1 MSAQK
6 TKRTGVLGAVA
17 GLVGASAVAGMLV
30 TAMVAPALA
39 VTSMTVNTSIGVFD
53 SIPDYIEL
61 TSLPQRN
68 TIYGLRD
75 GKPVAFAQVFSQD
88 REEVSWSNISPF
100 AKEALVAAE
109 DRRFYEHG
117 GVDIASLARA
127 AQGFV
132 SSGGEA
138 AAGGGSTLAMQLVK
152 NIRVVQAL
160 TLPTEEER
168 QAAYKAANETSIDR
182 KLKEMKLAI
191 GLEKRYTKNQILL
204 AYLNIAN
211 FGNTTYGIESAAQ
224 QYYSVSAKDLTL
236 VQAASLVGIVQQPN
250 VRNLDSP
257 DKYPANKSRRDL
269 ILNNMLDLGFINQA
283 QHDDAVKTPV
293 APKLS
298 PPNNGCLYASEAQF
312 FCDLVVKTVPDLEAL
327 GATPSERLENW
338 HHGGYQLYTTIDLD
352 QQKVAQAQI
361 NANVPG
367 TDTRYK
373 IGAALS
379 AVQAGTGRILA
390 LAQNKS
396 FNNTLKG
403 GGPTT
408 TSVNFN
414 TDRAYGGSSGFPTG
428 STYKIFT
435 LVDWLQN
442 GHGVNEVVNGNM
454 VPHLSAPAKCMDGG
468 EWKYG
473 GGPKILR
480 NDGGVNPG
488 YVSVR
493 RATAQS
499 INNAFFD
506 MATKLDLCDIRDVAE
521 SMGVHTAKGEPLKT
535 NLASVLG
542 VNELA
547 PLTMAAAIATISSG
561 GTYCEPI
568 LLDKAISPEGEE
580 LPGQNAN
587 CRAALSPDVAAAAAY
602 ALSGPT
608 GNFPSWTTGA
618 ASNPRD
624 GHALI
629 GKTGTTDGREHSWML
644 ASTSKVAMIVWVGN
658 ISGHQDLG
666 RVYVKGGNANSVKFN
681 IFRNTIAS
689 FNKEYGG
696 DATFPKAPDALIN
709 GITQPVPS
717 VIGQTVDQAV
727 SLLESLGLRVKVAEP
742 RASAVEQGRV
752 AVSTPGAGSRVPKG
766 YMVTIYPSD
775 GTLGAVMPDLIGN
788 TAEQA
793 TEALSDAGFTNNPS
807 VVWKKVD
814 IQNRRDLCTVMA
826 TDPAPGSNTSKD
838 AAVTLTLGSTED
850 GRSPE
855 SCDPKDIEK

>member
-6 TKRTGVLGAVA
+6 TKRTGVLGALA

-61 TSLPQRN
+61 TSLPERN

-88 REEVSWSNISPF
+88 REEVSWSNVSPF
-100 AKEALVAAE
+100 VKEALVAAE
-109 DRRFYEHG
+109 DRRFYDHG

-298 PPNNGCLYASEAQF
+298 PPNNGCLYAAEAQF
-312 FCDLVVKTVPDLEAL
+312 FCDLVVKSVPDLEAL

-338 HHGGYQLYTTIDLD
+338 HHGGYKLYTTIDLD

-367 TDTRYK
+367 SDTRYK

-390 LAQNKS
+390 MAQNKKLQQHAERRRPD
-396 FNNTLKG
+396 FDLG
-403 GGPTT
+403 ELQHGP
-408 TSVNFN
+408 
-414 TDRAYGGSSGFPTG
+414 R
-428 STYKIFT
+428 
-435 LVDWLQN
+435 
-442 GHGVNEVVNGNM
+442 
-454 VPHLSAPAKCMDGG
+454 
-468 EWKYG
+468 
-473 GGPKILR
+473 
-480 NDGGVNPG
+480 
-488 YVSVR
+488 VR
-493 RATAQS
+493 RLLGLPNRIDVQDLHARGLVAERPRRQRGRQRQHGAPQQRSGRLHGRWKVDRGPSRDTAQ
-499 INNAFFD
+499 
-506 MATKLDLCDIRDVAE
+506 
-521 SMGVHTAKGEPLKT
+521 
-535 NLASVLG
+535 
-542 VNELA
+542 
-547 PLTMAAAIATISSG
+547 
-561 GTYCEPI
+561 
-568 LLDKAISPEGEE
+568 
-580 LPGQNAN
+580 
-587 CRAALSPDVAAAAAY
+587 
-602 ALSGPT
+602 
-608 GNFPSWTTGA
+608 
-618 ASNPRD
+618 
-624 GHALI
+624 
-629 GKTGTTDGREHSWML
+629 
-644 ASTSKVAMIVWVGN
+644 
-658 ISGHQDLG
+658 
-666 RVYVKGGNANSVKFN
+666 
-681 IFRNTIAS
+681 
-689 FNKEYGG
+689 
-696 DATFPKAPDALIN
+696 
-709 GITQPVPS
+709 
-717 VIGQTVDQAV
+717 
-727 SLLESLGLRVKVAEP
+727 
-742 RASAVEQGRV
+742 
-752 AVSTPGAGSRVPKG
+752 
-766 YMVTIYPSD
+766 
-775 GTLGAVMPDLIGN
+775 
-788 TAEQA
+788 
-793 TEALSDAGFTNNPS
+793 
-807 VVWKKVD
+807 
-814 IQNRRDLCTVMA
+814 
-826 TDPAPGSNTSKD
+826 
-838 AAVTLTLGSTED
+838 
-850 GRSPE
+850 
-855 SCDPKDIEK
+855 